1 MAATL
6 YSSVSSSSLKLI
18 RVSVLACKQIIGIP
32 VSVWDRGSLGHG
44 ILDLKPRKTE
54 PGFLWCLPPVS
65 QSQCQHCL
73 LESAPA
79 FMWQSVK
86 KHFPNP
92 VLSTC
97 YVEEK
102 PPRPHV
108 LMWHEFSH
116 QTTPHPSSE
125 ASTGKPQLLLN
136 QRNLENGASNVIFYY
151 HL

>member
-18 RVSVLACKQIIGIP
+18 LVSVLACKQIIG
-32 VSVWDRGSLGHG
+32 SVWDRGSLGHG

-86 KHFPNP
+86 KHFLNP
-92 VLSTC
+92 ALSTC
-97 YVEEK
+97 DVEEK

-136 QRNLENGASNVIFYY
+136 QRNLENGASYVIFIIICDK
-151 HL
+151 